1 MSTSLSPENEQ
12 FLIQAVAAGTFHD
25 RGEALDRAV
34 ELLRQQEQLIRDV
47 NAGIE
52 QAERGETAPLDIDAI
67 KVEVRARFESTR
79 S

>member
-12 FLIQAVAAGTFHD
+12 FLSQAVAAGTFHD